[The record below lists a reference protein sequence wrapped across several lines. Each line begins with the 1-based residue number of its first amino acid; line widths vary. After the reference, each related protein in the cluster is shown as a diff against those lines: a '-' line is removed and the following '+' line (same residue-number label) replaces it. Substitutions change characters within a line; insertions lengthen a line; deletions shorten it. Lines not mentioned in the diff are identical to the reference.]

1 MTQSVTVS
9 TVLGASPEVGGD
21 PGVATGSQAD
31 QRASWY
37 DSTASMIS
45 LLKLLVA
52 AYVGAGSR
60 KYYYGDGTA
69 ATGNTPTKQ
78 LWKEAWVLFGVT
90 RTKTYVYT
98 ADGQLDT
105 ESDWV

>member
-1 MTQSVTVS
+1 MTQSVTVF

-52 AYVGAGSR
+52 AYVGAGSHVFS
-60 KYYYGDGTA
+60 YNASGQIVTD
-69 ATGNTPTKQ
+69 
-78 LWKEAWVLFGVT
+78 AWTLFGVT
-90 RTKTYVYT
+90 RVKTYTHTSGVLT
-98 ADGQLDT
+98 G